1 MLTGPAKTIVELPAH
16 FCVWLA
22 SPEAAFLK
30 NKFAWAN
37 WDVEELR
44 SRAREIEETHLLTV
58 GLDGVS
64 M

>member
-1 MLTGPAKTIVELPAH
+1 MPILVDLPGQ

-22 SPEAAFLK
+22 SPEASFLR

-37 WDVEELR
+37 WDVDELMARSEEIQG
-44 SRAREIEETHLLTV
+44 SRLFTWLLE
-58 GLDGVS
+58 GVP